1 MEERKPEEQKSLD
14 EYSQRESQNTRPCGT
29 GEVDSTNYGQGEQ
42 EEKSAAGDE
51 PPSGSEEEERE
62 VFSFLQETIKPKPV
76 TGGQIALQLVKV
88 AVSRFRGT
96 KRRNRS

>member
-42 EEKSAAGDE
+42 EENGKRLFLDVENMSRRPALRKR
-51 PPSGSEEEERE
+51 SGKYFHFYR
-62 VFSFLQETIKPKPV
+62 KP
-76 TGGQIALQLVKV
+76 L
-88 AVSRFRGT
+88 S
-96 KRRNRS
+96 RNRSPEDRSRCSL